1 MRRVFYLIPCGSL
14 SLKWIQ
20 PPSFAGRLDGAGDEE
35 NTKDDQ
41 RDAKQL
47 SHTEW
52 QVLTVVGLSLLD
64 ELDEK
69 SASLKAQIQALPKQ
83 SQTSPTRYRSYV
95 PNLIKKTLADL
106 R

>member
-1 MRRVFYLIPCGSL
+1 MIPCGSL
-14 SLKWIQ
+14 SLKWIRS
-20 PPSFAGRLDGAGDEE
+20 PSFAGRLDGAGDEE

-69 SASLKAQIQALPKQ
+69 SIGESKQREEPKEK
-83 SQTSPTRYRSYV
+83 S
-95 PNLIKKTLADL
+95 IG
-106 R
+106 